1 MLGKEGE
8 HGEKE
13 IAIERRRIL
22 GEKEEI
28 DVETGRIKGI
38 RGECRKK
45 GEKTGQKEKIV
56 GIR

>member
-1 MLGKEGE
+1 MYAGKRGRMQGKGE
-8 HGEKE
+8 CW
-13 IAIERRRIL
+13 

-28 DVETGRIKGI
+28 GLGTGRIKGI

-45 GEKTGQKEKIV
+45 GKKTGQKEKIV

>member
-1 MLGKEGE
+1 MGVCWEKRENAGK
-8 HGEKE
+8 
-13 IAIERRRIL
+13 RRML

-28 DVETGRIKGI
+28 GLGTGRIKGI